1 MKTSTVLIVASSVC
15 LIGALVATA
24 QTNQVSTASTSQPVV
39 VKKTLS
45 DKPFLGTQSVLTLGG
60 DYVNTPK
67 EDYES
72 TGVWSMPLTLDQMHG
87 IIAEIGFGEARKQGE
102 WQLRYSRKLMTLDPT
117 WQALT
122 DASHGL
128 SLSDRR
134 SEVLK
139 ASYNLRD
146 WCQLGIAALVEDK
159 AGSDAGLDP
168 IPLGLRNGES
178 LGLQIDTS
186 FRF

>member
-1 MKTSTVLIVASSVC
+1 MKASIMLIVASSVC
-15 LIGALVATA
+15 LIGALAATA
-24 QTNQVSTASTSQPVV
+24 QTNQASTTSTDQPVV
-39 VKKTLS
+39 LKKTLS

-102 WQLRYSRKLMTLDPT
+102 WQLRYRRKLMTMDPT
-117 WQALT
+117 WQVLA

-134 SEVLK
+134 GDVLT

-146 WCQLGIAALVEDK
+146 WCQLGLAAFVEDK
-159 AGSDAGLDP
+159 AGSDAGPDP
-168 IPLGLRNGES
+168 IAFGLRNRES

>member
-1 MKTSTVLIVASSVC
+1 MKALIVLIVASSVC
-15 LIGALVATA
+15 LIGAVVATA
-24 QTNQVSTASTSQPVV
+24 QADQASTTSTDQPVV
-39 VKKTLS
+39 LKKTLS
-45 DKPFLGTQSVLTLGG
+45 DRPFLGTQRVLTLGG

-87 IIAEIGFGEARKQGE
+87 IIAEVGFGEARKQGE
-102 WQLRYSRKLMTLDPT
+102 WQLRYRRKLMTMDPT
-117 WQALT
+117 WQVLT
-122 DASHGL
+122 DASPGL

-134 SEVLK
+134 SEVLA

-146 WCQLGIAALVEDK
+146 WCQLGFAAFVEDR

-168 IPLGLRNGES
+168 IAFGPRNRES

>member
-1 MKTSTVLIVASSVC
+1 MKTSIVLIVAGSIW
-15 LIGALVATA
+15 LIGAQVATA
-24 QTNQVSTASTSQPVV
+24 QTNEASAISTNQPVV
-39 VKKTLS
+39 ARKILS
-45 DKPFLGTQSVLTLGG
+45 DKPFLGTPSVLTLGG

-72 TGVWSMPLTLDQMHG
+72 SGVWTTPLTLDEMHG
-87 IIAEIGFGEARKQGE
+87 IIAEVGFGEARKQGE
-102 WQLRYSRKLMTLDPT
+102 WQLRYRLRLMTMDPT
-117 WQALT
+117 WRTLA
-122 DASHGL
+122 DSSHGL

-159 AGSDAGLDP
+159 PGVDP
-168 IPLGLRNGES
+168 GADLIPLGPQNRES